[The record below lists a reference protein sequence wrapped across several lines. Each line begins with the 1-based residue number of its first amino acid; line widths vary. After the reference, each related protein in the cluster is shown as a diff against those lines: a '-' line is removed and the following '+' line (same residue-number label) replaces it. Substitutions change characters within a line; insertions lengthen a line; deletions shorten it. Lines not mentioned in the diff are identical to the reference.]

1 MKKFVLDVAEKVTML
16 EEKIDKILAGR
27 KLDQF

>member
-1 MKKFVLDVAEKVTML
+1 MRKFVLDVVEKTI

-27 KLDQF
+27 KLDVR

>member
-1 MKKFVLDVAEKVTML
+1 MRKFVLDVVEKTI